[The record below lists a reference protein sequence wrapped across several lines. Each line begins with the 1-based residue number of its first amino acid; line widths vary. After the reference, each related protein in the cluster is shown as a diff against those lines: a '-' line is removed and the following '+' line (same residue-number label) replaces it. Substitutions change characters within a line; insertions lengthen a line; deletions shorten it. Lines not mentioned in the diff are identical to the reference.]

1 MTGYSPVKPPPKPAS
16 KSFGVTFYVTEIT
29 KLLKSEPDYRRRV
42 DRINDLLMSR
52 TDTTDIITA
61 MTIVIAASEPDARTL
76 TNR

>member
-1 MTGYSPVKPPPKPAS
+1 MSVCTSGQYSSSMHGVM
-16 KSFGVTFYVTEIT
+16 GVTFYVTEIT
-29 KLLKSEPDYRRRV
+29 KLLRDEPDFRRRT
-42 DRINDLLMSR
+42 DKINDLLMSR